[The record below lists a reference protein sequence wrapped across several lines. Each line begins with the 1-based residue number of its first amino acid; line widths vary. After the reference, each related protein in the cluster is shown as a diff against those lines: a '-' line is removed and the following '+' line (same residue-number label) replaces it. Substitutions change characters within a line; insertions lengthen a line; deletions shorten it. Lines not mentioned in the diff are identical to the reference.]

1 MNIQRLAN
9 KSLIVWKLSAIDQ
22 AKIQGNFPLSL
33 LVGAEEVILQFG
45 SLWRAFLIL
54 IKLDIDAVDFFYGY
68 NYFSKVIT
76 K

>member
-54 IKLDIDAVDFFYGY
+54 IKLDIDAVNFIDGY